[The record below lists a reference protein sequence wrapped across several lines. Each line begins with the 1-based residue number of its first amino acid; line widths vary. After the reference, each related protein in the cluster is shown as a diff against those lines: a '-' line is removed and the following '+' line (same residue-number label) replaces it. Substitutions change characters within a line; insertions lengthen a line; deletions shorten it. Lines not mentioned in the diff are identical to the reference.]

1 MDELLKYLT
10 YDGGQGDQ
18 LTNWEAAFAI
28 SICLGCMLVVS
39 LVYRFTHRG
48 SGYSASYVQ
57 SLVLMGLVT
66 TLIMIVIGSNIARA
80 FSLVGALSI
89 IRFRNAI
96 KETRDVSYIF
106 FAMAIAMA
114 CGTRFYTLAMLS
126 TSAISS
132 VMLVMYLLNY
142 GSSRVA
148 PERLLTIYMPP
159 NVDAETVLQPVMR
172 ELFDSYSLITIETVR
187 QGMYAAAIFS
197 VRAKSDVTASQI
209 LESIGKVNGNLKVAY
224 NCADNTDV
232 L

>member
-1 MDELLKYLT
+1 MDELLKFLT

-18 LTNWEAAFAI
+18 LTNWEAAFAM
-28 SICLGCMLVVS
+28 SVCLACMLVVS

-48 SGYSASYVQ
+48 SGYSTSYVQ
-57 SLVLMGLVT
+57 SLVMMGLVT
-66 TLIMIVIGSNIARA
+66 TVIMIVIGSNIARA

-96 KETRDVSYIF
+96 KETRDVGYIF

-132 VMLVMYLLNY
+132 VMVVMYLANY
-142 GSSRVA
+142 GSSRIK
-148 PERLLTIYMPP
+148 PERLLTVYMPP
-159 NVDAETVLQPVMR
+159 SVDVEAVLRPVM
-172 ELFDSYSLITIETVR
+172 EQLFDSYSMITIETVR

-197 VRAKSDVTASQI
+197 VRARSGVTGSQI
-209 LESIGKVNGNLKVAY
+209 LEAIGKANGNLKVTY
-224 NCADNTDV
+224 NCADHTDV